1 MSMLVT
7 RSARRVA
14 SLLLLSVFVAPAA
27 QELRGHSTS
36 QSPIE
41 EGWKSMPTLPRI
53 PSLISGKKCSAPV
66 AHPVPPRKLPH
77 DLREN
82 QNASRTSNTSVSRHF
97 SR

>member
-41 EGWKSMPTLPRI
+41 EAVDARPLHQS
-53 PSLISGKKCSAPV
+53 V
-66 AHPVPPRKLPH
+66 AH
-77 DLREN
+77 
-82 QNASRTSNTSVSRHF
+82 
-97 SR
+97 